1 MAFNG
6 RKLLCGSFEDI
17 VYALTN
23 TSKVERPDMVRE
35 SLSNEAK
42 DKLRYMLRFEFDL
55 YNHFLVKL
63 HRQLKEIDVKAELKT
78 RELTQKKLQ
87 EKCQAILAK
96 CNRKDCICNLAGD
109 ANVKYIMCC
118 SIVEGTEYYELNMR
132 LNTCLK
138 KPREEVGGHPQ
149 QLLEK
154 INWKP
159 DLWLL
164 LLLEAI
170 KSNFMIIIAVNVFF
184 CHYMRICNVKASR
197 ANIA

>member
-17 VYALTN
+17 VYSVAN
-23 TSKVERPDMVRE
+23 TAKIKRPGEVRE

-63 HRQLKEIDVKAELKT
+63 HQQLKEIDIEAELKM

-96 CNRKDCICNLAGD
+96 CKRKDCICNLAGD

-118 SIVEGTEYYELNMR
+118 SIVKGTQYYDLNKQLKM
-132 LNTCLK
+132 CLK

-149 QLLEK
+149 QLLEQ
-154 INWKP
+154 IN
-159 DLWLL
+159 
-164 LLLEAI
+164 
-170 KSNFMIIIAVNVFF
+170 
-184 CHYMRICNVKASR
+184 
-197 ANIA
+197 